1 MALDKKTNA
10 LFKLMELFLSQKEIS
25 SKDEHILDILGC
37 SPKTL
42 ERYLKDIESLYPH
55 IMRIKQSRKY
65 LWKLVRVSDILEEF
79 IKNSEDISQ
88 LFIMA
93 QEFDPQILKELEKG
107 TLSKISKE
115 SNVFLFRNSIMETI
129 QDQKSKEIF
138 KNLKRAIANHEYRD
152 ITYTYNKTTIHRNT
166 KCIKLVFLGNNW
178 YVALVDEEKK
188 LLFRRLSFIDKVSYS
203 SKNCFQRYEIAPYLE
218 FLKTAQNPM
227 SLYGEP
233 VKKATIKANPNIAI
247 YFQKGMKKFL
257 PSQTFKKR
265 LDDGSIIFTL
275 NYTQELEI
283 LPLIQKWLPD
293 LIILKP
299 QELKD
304 AYIKKLNDT
313 LDNHG

>member
-1 MALDKKTNA
+1 MAIDKKTNA

-65 LWKLVRVSDILEEF
+65 VWKLVRVSDILEEF
-79 IKNSEDISQ
+79 IKNSDDISQ

-152 ITYTYNKTTIHRNT
+152 ITYTYNKTTTHKNM
-166 KCIKLVFLGNNW
+166 KCIKLLFMDNNW
-178 YVALVDEEKK
+178 YVALVDVEKR

-203 SKNCFQRYEIAPYLE
+203 SKNSFQKHEIEPYLE
-218 FLKTAQNPM
+218 FLKNAQNPM
-227 SLYGEP
+227 SLYGVK

-247 YFQKGMKKFL
+247 YFQKDMKKFL
-257 PSQTFKKR
+257 PSQSFKKR
-265 LDDGSIIFTL
+265 LKDGSIIFTL
-275 NYTQELEI
+275 NYTQDLEI

-304 AYIKKLNDT
+304 AYIKKLNDA
-313 LDNHG
+313 LDNHR

>member
-1 MALDKKTNA
+1 MAIDKKTNA

-65 LWKLVRVSDILEEF
+65 VWKLVRVSDILEEF
-79 IKNSEDISQ
+79 IKNSDDISQ

-107 TLSKISKE
+107 TLSKISNN
-115 SNVFLFRNSIMETI
+115 SDVFLFRNSIMETI
-129 QDQKSKEIF
+129 QDPKSKEIF

-152 ITYTYNKTTIHRNT
+152 ITYTYKTTNIYKNA
-166 KCIKLVFLGNNW
+166 KCIKLLFIENNW
-178 YVALVDEEKK
+178 YVALVDEKK
-188 LLFRRLSFIDKVSYS
+188 ELSFKRLSFIDKVSYS
-203 SKNCFQRYEIAPYLE
+203 SKNSFQMHEIEPYLE
-218 FLKTAQNPM
+218 FLKNAQNPM
-227 SLYGEP
+227 SLYGVK

-247 YFQKGMKKFL
+247 YFQKDMKKFL

-265 LDDGSIIFTL
+265 LDDGSIIFTI

-313 LDNHG
+313 LYNHR